1 MSYVTSLY
9 HVVFSTYER
18 KATLNPENSGQL
30 YAMIGSEIRDMKS
43 KALIIN
49 GVRNHIHLLLSLSP
63 EIALASLMK
72 NIKSNSSFWARR
84 SGLFPA
90 FEGWSGEY
98 GAFSLSAS
106 HKDAVYK
113 YIESQQNHHLNVSDE
128 EEFERLV
135 VKAGLRIYRG

>member
-18 KATLNPENSGQL
+18 RATLNPENVGQL
-30 YAMIGSEIRDMKS
+30 YAMIGSEIKKMNS

-49 GVRNHIHLLLSLSP
+49 GVRNHLHILLSLNP
-63 EIALASLMK
+63 EVAFSALMK

-113 YIESQQNHHLNVSDE
+113 YIENQQTHHLTVTDD

-135 VKAGLRIYRG
+135 TKAGLRIYRG

>member
-49 GVRNHIHLLLSLSP
+49 GVRNHIHILLSLSP

-98 GAFSLSAS
+98 GGFSLSAS